1 MQPLKELVE
10 QLDKIVRLD
19 NNLLN
24 TIRIE
29 ALISAN
35 WESVRQA
42 LLAWDGKERS
52 NLEHKEQQ

>member
-24 TIRIE
+24 TIRIA

>member
-1 MQPLKELVE
+1 MQLLRELVE

-24 TIRIE
+24 TIRIA

-52 NLEHKEQQ
+52 NLEHKCNE

>member
-1 MQPLKELVE
+1 MHPLKELVE

-24 TIRIE
+24 TIRIA

-52 NLEHKEQQ
+52 NLEHKEQ

>member
-1 MQPLKELVE
+1 MKGLVE

-19 NNLLN
+19 NTLLN
-24 TIRIE
+24 TIRIA

-52 NLEHKEQQ
+52 NLEHEEQQ

>member
-1 MQPLKELVE
+1 MKELVE

-24 TIRIE
+24 TIRIA

>member
-24 TIRIE
+24 TIRIA
-29 ALISAN
+29 ALISAD
-35 WESVRQA
+35 WERVRQA
-42 LLAWDGKERS
+42 LLAWDGKECS

>member
-24 TIRIE
+24 TIRIA

-42 LLAWDGKERS
+42 LLAWDDKERS
-52 NLEHKEQQ
+52 NLERKLNE

>member
-1 MQPLKELVE
+1 MQSLKELVE

-24 TIRIE
+24 TIRIA

-35 WESVRQA
+35 WENVRQA

-52 NLEHKEQQ
+52 NLEHKEQ

>member
-19 NNLLN
+19 NTLLN
-24 TIRIE
+24 TIRIA